1 MQRSYLIYIL
11 VAVIFA
17 ASFLYVG
24 EMEVFSSSI
33 TPQEKI
39 EITGFVDCACRLNT
53 FPLTVK
59 NTGAIPVKIAEIIVN
74 GVPVTGRNIPPDP
87 TEIATDYPL
96 VSPFIEP
103 GAKTVFN
110 LYIGNALGYTSVNVT
125 ILTLAGNQFTTKIP
139 S

>member
-1 MQRSYLIYIL
+1 MQRSYLVYML

-17 ASFLYVG
+17 VSFLYVG
-24 EMEVFSSSI
+24 EMEVFSSAI
-33 TPQEKI
+33 TPQEKV

-53 FPLTVK
+53 VPLTVK
-59 NTGAIPVKIAEIIVN
+59 NTGVVPIRIAEIIVN

-96 VSPFIEP
+96 VSPVIEP
-103 GAKTVFN
+103 GSKMMFK
-110 LYIGNALGYTSVNVT
+110 LYIGNVLGYTSVNVT
-125 ILTLAGNQFTTKIP
+125 ILTMAGNQFTTKVP